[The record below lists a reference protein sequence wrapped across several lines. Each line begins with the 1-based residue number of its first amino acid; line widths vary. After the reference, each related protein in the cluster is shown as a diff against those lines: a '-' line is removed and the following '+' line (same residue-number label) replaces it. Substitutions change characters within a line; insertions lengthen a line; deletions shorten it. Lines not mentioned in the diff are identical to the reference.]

1 MKDISFLFEGMSPIV
16 CPCKDGAVLY
26 RIDNAGNDTYG
37 ALINKAG
44 ENGFDAIFS
53 NVIAHSTVK
62 TLSENG
68 DVLYTSYSDA
78 EKVIRVIAKEDAK
91 YAKELGFDGDKKYD
105 VLLTQLSQPY
115 YAPDCGMSY
124 LVRLA
129 DGRFVVIDGGFDEFD
144 NVDHLWNVISSQNER
159 GGKPVIAAWFVSHA
173 HDDHCGVPLHF
184 IDKYSSSAEIQNV
197 LYNWAVRIDGS
208 SRHPE
213 VRFTEVCS
221 ENNGVLNV
229 VTPRSG
235 DRYVFGGVSFEMLF
249 VGEDLY
255 PAEIASLNDSSM
267 VVKMVYDGVTVLFPG
282 DALSTASDL
291 MCARYTPDVLKCDI
305 LQVPH
310 HGYYGGSEAFF
321 KACKP
326 EVLFWS
332 CPNYWY
338 PVVCKWGAN
347 PMLIEAPA
355 TKYIYCCG
363 RIEVTLD
370 LSAEKDRF
378 LPYKNDNYYIKNKHV
393 LPSVAD
399 KPGDTVYEETFPE
412 GRRVSELRW
421 SCLTGG
427 RTGYGAAKIELE
439 SGKCTFVSHDDR
451 YDVIEFVQNWVIEK
465 VPSFTLTFSGKMIGS
480 YDTFSLFYDYA
491 LPTVYSDEYAL
502 PLGIAADSPFDVKLV
517 TDPENNKAFFTV
529 NGVTKEVPFREVGGL
544 HFILKGATVEF
555 NNVKVVKN

>member
-1 MKDISFLFEGMSPIV
+1 MKDISFLFGTMSPIV
-16 CPCKDGAVLY
+16 CNCKDGAVLY
-26 RIDNAGNDTYG
+26 RIDGTDDDAYT
-37 ALINKAG
+37 ALIGKAG
-44 ENGFDAIFS
+44 ENGFGTTASNAIGGSFF
-53 NVIAHSTVK
+53 T
-62 TLSENG
+62 TLTL
-68 DVLYTSYSDA
+68 DDTTLYASYSGN
-78 EKVIRVIAKEDAK
+78 EKVIRVIAKENAGSV
-91 YAKELGFDGDKKYD
+91 EGLGFDGETKYD
-105 VLLTQLSQPY
+105 VLLTQLSMPY

-144 NVDHLWNVISSQNER
+144 NVDHLWNVISSQNEK

-184 IDKYSSSAEIQNV
+184 IDKYSDSAEIQNV

-213 VRFTEVCS
+213 VRFTEVCR
-221 ENNGVLNV
+221 EHNGVINV

-235 DRYVFGGVSFEMLF
+235 DKYVFGGVSFELLF

-267 VVKMVYDGVTVLFPG
+267 VVKMVYGGKTVLFPG

-321 KACKP
+321 ISCAP

-347 PMLIEAPA
+347 PMLIEAPT

-370 LSAEKDRF
+370 LSADKDVF
-378 LPYKNDNYYIKNKHV
+378 LPYGNNNYYIKNKHV
-393 LPSVAD
+393 LPLFAD

-412 GRRVSELRW
+412 GRLVSELRW

-439 SGKCTFVSHDDR
+439 KGKCTFVSHDDR
-451 YDVIEFVQNWVIEK
+451 YDVIEFVQNWVTEK
-465 VPSFTLTFSGKMIGS
+465 VPSFTLTFSGKVTGG

-502 PLGIAADSPFDVKLV
+502 PLGIPANSAFDVKLV
-517 TDPENNKAFFTV
+517 TDPENNKAYFTV

-555 NNVKVVKN
+555 YNVKVTKN